1 MEVDADAPP
10 RARGRFADAQR
21 WLFGRAGRVL
31 VVYWLAMF
39 IGTHVSLKDPSTV
52 FQIRDKVVH
61 FAAFAG
67 LAFLAAVYL
76 YSRKRG
82 IAWTDLAIIW
92 LLVAAYGMFDEVT
105 QAAVGRTADPLDWLA
120 DIAGA
125 ATGLAAF
132 LVFRAR
138 AAAQGLFRGN

>member
-10 RARGRFADAQR
+10 RARGPFADAQR
-21 WLFGRAGRVL
+21 WLFRRAGRVL
-31 VVYWLAMF
+31 VIYWLAMF
-39 IGTHVSLKDPSTV
+39 IGSHVSLKDPSTV

-67 LAFLAAVYL
+67 FAFLAATYQ
-76 YSRKRG
+76 YSRKG
-82 IAWTDLAIIW
+82 SVAWVDLIAIW
-92 LLVAAYGMFDEVT
+92 LLAAAYGVFDEVT
-105 QAAVGRTADPLDWLA
+105 QTAVGRTADPLDWLA
-120 DIAGA
+120 DISGA